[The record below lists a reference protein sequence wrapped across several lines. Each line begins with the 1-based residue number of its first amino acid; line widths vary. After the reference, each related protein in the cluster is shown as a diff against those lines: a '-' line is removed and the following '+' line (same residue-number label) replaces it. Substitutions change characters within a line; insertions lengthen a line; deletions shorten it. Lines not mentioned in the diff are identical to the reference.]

1 MGRRARKTG
10 TRNGGEKQHKKVHSP
25 GSEVPDRL
33 FTNFY
38 HRFANDFLFDMVA
51 IMFYVMEH
59 FRGRSCQSE
68 LGQVLRDSRQS
79 IFQGQELA
87 VHRIS

>member
-1 MGRRARKTG
+1 MGRRARETG

-33 FTNFY
+33 FNFNN
-38 HRFANDFLFDMVA
+38 RFANDFFSLIWLLLCF
-51 IMFYVMEH
+51 VMEH